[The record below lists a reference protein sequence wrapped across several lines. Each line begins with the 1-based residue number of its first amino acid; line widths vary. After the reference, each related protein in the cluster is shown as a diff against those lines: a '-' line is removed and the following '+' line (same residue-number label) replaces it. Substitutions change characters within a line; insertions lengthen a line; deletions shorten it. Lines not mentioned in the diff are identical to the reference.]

1 MGIATRT
8 DALHRFLSIPL
19 RTSYPPHPE
28 PRITRRCLLLEAEE
42 LNMRTLGVTWAG
54 QDVNRTP
61 DRSRLM
67 VRDKEKGE

>member
-1 MGIATRT
+1 
-8 DALHRFLSIPL
+8 
-19 RTSYPPHPE
+19 
-28 PRITRRCLLLEAEE
+28 
-42 LNMRTLGVTWAG
+42 MRTLGVTWAG